1 MLLLLICCIIAG
13 MAADDPPVTYY
24 RLKNSSVCLHVR
36 KSPEGQEVT
45 WEMINVVMII
55 NNKGEINPDYTEKVD
70 YDRGNFSLCIKKLT
84 ETDSGTY
91 EATLIQGFT
100 ISREQHRLIVQ
111 EAVPR
116 PVIRMAVLH
125 SNQSDGSCNLTV
137 NCSIQDDWAWSV
149 CDETRCRTSQRSL
162 RAVNITISTDNR
174 TIVCKANNHVS
185 TSNVSE
191 SVTGICLSE
200 TNTEYT
206 GTSLPAATIMA
217 LIISGTLFLLICV
230 LAVFLAKRFYFS
242 RECDNQQ
249 VQTALQIARL
259 SVEAQPQ
266 SAGNES
272 SSCQTETD
280 YENVDTQHI
289 QASNTTITP
298 EEGVRSKQPP
308 KVDTVYCSLQLPV
321 TTTLLDKRD
330 NREHQNQSRDNM
342 RARERPKQPSE
353 LATVQPVQTY
363 PQNLRSASS
372 EETDGGD
379 VLVKDVQRH
388 QEARGNSV
396 TLEEA
401 QHPIQ
406 ADTVYSVLQKPRHL
420 PRSKHHQQAKQ
431 DCGGQTANNDT

>member
-1 MLLLLICCIIAG
+1 MLLLLSCCIIAG
-13 MAADDPPVTYY
+13 MAAEDPPVTHY

-36 KSPEGQEVT
+36 KSLKGQEVT
-45 WEMINVVMII
+45 WEMINVGMII
-55 NNKGEINPDYTEKVD
+55 NTKGDINPNYTEKVD
-70 YDRGNFSLCIKKLT
+70 YNRGNFSLCIKKLT

-91 EATLIQGFT
+91 EATVTQGFT
-100 ISREQHRLIVQ
+100 KSREQHRLIVQ

-116 PVIRMAVLH
+116 PVIRMAVLN

-137 NCSIQDDWAWSV
+137 NCSTQDGWAWSV
-149 CDETRCRTSQRSL
+149 CDEARCRTSQRSL
-162 RAVNITISTDNR
+162 GAVNITISTDNR

-191 SVTGICLSE
+191 SVGGICLSE

-206 GTSLPAATIMA
+206 GTSLPAGIIIA
-217 LIISGTLFLLICV
+217 IISGTFFICV

-242 RECDNQQ
+242 RECHNQQ

-259 SVEAQPQ
+259 SVEVQPQ
-266 SAGNES
+266 PAGDES
-272 SSCQTETD
+272 SSCQTETV
-280 YENVDTQHI
+280 YENVDDTQHI

-298 EEGVRSKQPP
+298 EGARSKQPP

-321 TTTLLDKRD
+321 TTAPLDKRD

-342 RARERPKQPSE
+342 RAGERPKQPSE

-372 EETDGGD
+372 EETDDGD

-401 QHPIQ
+401 QHPVQ
-406 ADTVYSVLQKPRHL
+406 PDTLYSVLQKPRHL
-420 PRSKHHQQAKQ
+420 PRSKHQQQAKQ